1 MSTYGLTMNASVIR
15 DENRKYTVGVHLKDS
30 LGMNV
35 NKEGEDTSL
44 GNLLDGVL
52 SDVMEDEIK
61 FRMGLDGKTKE
72 DTDADDYVSID
83 EYDELIRENDALVDR
98 IDELEAKLA
107 EFYDHEPEPEPEKY
121 SKQAVLDTSC
131 KNVTKKPNADLEQA
145 IADILKGTL

>member
-15 DENRKYTVGVHLKDS
+15 DENRKYTVGVHLNDS

-44 GNLLDGVL
+44 DNLLDGVL
-52 SDVMEDEIK
+52 SDVMEDAIK

-107 EFYDHEPEPEPEKY
+107 ELYDHEPEPEKC
-121 SKQAVLDTSC
+121 SKQAVLDTSW

-145 IADILKGTL
+145 MADILKGML

>member
-15 DENRKYTVGVHLKDS
+15 DENRKYTVGVHLEDS

-35 NKEGEDTSL
+35 NKEGEDTSFD
-44 GNLLDGVL
+44 NLLDGVL
-52 SDVMEDEIK
+52 SDVMEEAIK

-107 EFYDHEPEPEPEKY
+107 EFYDHEPEPKKC
-121 SKQAVLDTSC
+121 SKQAVFDTSW
-131 KNVTKKPNADLEQA
+131 KDVTKKPNVDLEQA
-145 IADILKGTL
+145 IADILKGML